1 MASRSLGTLTLDL
14 VAKVGGFTAG
24 MTAAERA
31 ADKSLS
37 AIERRAYKFGQ
48 TLGTG
53 LKAAGVAAVAGFTA
67 LAASLQITIN
77 SLDEL
82 SKSAQKI
89 GTTTEELSKLAY
101 AGDLADVSLET
112 LTSTLGKLTKAQA
125 EALDEGSKTA
135 QIFDA
140 LGVSVKNA
148 DGTLR
153 ASTDVLGDFAEVFKQ
168 LNGSPEAVAAGF
180 QIFGRSFQELIPLL
194 KDGREGIE
202 GAGDEL
208 ERFGGVISTQAGQA
222 AEEFNDNLTRL
233 KVQFQAILAQ
243 IAQQLLPTLVDLS
256 SQLVKVAKDGDLVSN
271 AVTVISSVMQAGVGI
286 INFYNGAVER
296 LSIAFETANGL
307 GSGFVELQKN
317 ILSFGATSGTVA
329 NGFNKMVD
337 AITGGQKRLDALG
350 QRENAPVVDFSGVSG
365 SVSSTEQTADE
376 ANAAKAEARL
386 AKLIAALNGSTDA
399 KKKNAKATKELT
411 EAEKAYKEQEELF
424 AEIAE
429 MTARYQTDQ
438 IIRQGEL
445 DKQREE
451 STASLLEDL
460 EFERSLLGKTVE
472 DQEILNNLRYAG
484 VDANSEYGQS
494 IIQVTKDLQEQRDAM
509 EQQIAVA
516 DVFRSN
522 FEDAFADVLT
532 GTKSVKDAFKD
543 MTNQILADIARIVA
557 QKLVENFFGASG
569 SASGGQAGGWI
580 QAFGSLFGGARAT
593 GGSVNAGQFYRVNEN
608 GPELLTV
615 GGREYLMMGNQS
627 GMVSKSEGASGVTV
641 VQNITTP
648 GRIDKRTASQLA
660 QESAV
665 KLRVATVR
673 NS

>member
-14 VAKVGGFTAG
+14 AVRIGGFTAG

-48 TLGTG
+48 TVGAG
-53 LKAAGVAAVAGFTA
+53 LKTAGVAAVAGFAA
-67 LAASLQITIN
+67 LAASLQVTIN
-77 SLDEL
+77 GLDEL

-135 QIFDA
+135 QIFEA
-140 LGVSVKNA
+140 LGIAVKDAEGN
-148 DGTLR
+148 LR
-153 ASTDVLGDFAEVFKQ
+153 QSTDVLGDFAQRFQE
-168 LNGSPEAVAAGF
+168 LGGSPEAIAAGF

-194 KDGREGIE
+194 KDGRQGIQD
-202 GAGDEL
+202 AGDEL

-233 KVQFQAILAQ
+233 KTQFQAILAQ
-243 IAQQLLPTLVDLS
+243 LAQQLLPTLVELSQELLDL
-256 SQLVKVAKDGDLVSN
+256 AKNGNLASN
-271 AVTVISSVMQAGVGI
+271 AATILTAAVDAGVGALKLYQRAVDEVSVAI
-286 INFYNGAVER
+286 QFAVESYHGWTEVTKNFATLGFADGGVAEGFRKIGQAAEDAAKQRDKLTALRNAPSVASPEQGIDFTLGAPVSPEEMATGNAR
-296 LSIAFETANGL
+296 LS
-307 GSGFVELQKN
+307 
-317 ILSFGATSGTVA
+317 
-329 NGFNKMVD
+329 
-337 AITGGQKRLDALG
+337 RALG
-350 QRENAPVVDFSGVSG
+350 GN
-365 SVSSTEQTADE
+365 TE
-376 ANAAKAEARL
+376 
-386 AKLIAALNGSTDA
+386 A
-399 KKKNAKATKELT
+399 KKANAKATKELT
-411 EAEKAYKEQEELF
+411 EAEKAYLEQEEVF
-424 AEIAE
+424 AAIAE
-429 MTARYQTDQ
+429 ETARYQTDQ

-445 DKQREE
+445 DAQREE
-451 STASLLEDL
+451 STASLLADL

-494 IIQVTKDLQEQRDAM
+494 IIQVTKDLQEQREAM
-509 EQQIAVA
+509 ETQIAVA
-516 DVFRSN
+516 DVFRNN

-557 QKLVENFFGASG
+557 KKLIENLFGQSG
-569 SASGGQAGGWI
+569 TASGGQAGGWV

-593 GGSVNAGQFYRVNEN
+593 GGPVNAGSIYRVNEN
-608 GPELLTV
+608 GPELFTV
-615 GGREYLMMGNQS
+615 GGREYLMMGN
-627 GMVSKSEGASGVTV
+627 ASGTV
-641 VQNITTP
+641 SQTGSAGVSVIQNFTSA
-648 GRIDKRTASQLA
+648 GKIDARTAAQMA
-660 QESAV
+660 QESAI
-665 KLRVATVR
+665 KLRLATAR
-673 NS
+673 NA

>member
-1 MASRSLGTLTLDL
+1 MASNRNLGTLTLDI

-67 LAASLQITIN
+67 LAASLQVTIN
-77 SLDEL
+77 GLDEL

-168 LNGSPEAVAAGF
+168 LNGSPEAIAAGF

-194 KDGREGIE
+194 KDGREGIQ

-208 ERFGGVISTQAGQA
+208 ERFGGVISTEAGQA

-233 KVQFQAILAQ
+233 KVQFQAIFAQ

-256 SQLVKVAKDGDLVSN
+256 DQLVRISKDGDLARN
-271 AVTVISSVMQAGVGI
+271 AVSLFTSVINGGVAI
-286 INFYNGAVER
+286 IDAYNNAVDR
-296 LSIAFETANGL
+296 TAIAFGL
-307 GSGFVELQKN
+307 VDKAAEGAFESAKN
-317 ILSFGATSGTVA
+317 FLSFGAAEGGFFSG
-329 NGFNKMVD
+329 FEK
-337 AITGGQKRLDALG
+337 IGQAFSEGQGELDSLIAR
-350 QRENAPVVDFSGVSG
+350 QNAPVIDFSGVSG

-386 AKLIAALNGSTDA
+386 AKLIAALNGSADA
-399 KKKNAKATKELT
+399 KTKNAKATKELT
-411 EAEKAYKEQEELF
+411 EAEKAYLEQEEVF
-424 AEIAE
+424 ASIAE
-429 MTARYQTDQ
+429 ETARYQTDQ

-451 STASLLEDL
+451 ATASLLADL
-460 EFERSLLGKTVE
+460 QFEQELLGRTVE

-494 IIQVTKDLQEQRDAM
+494 ITQVTKDLQEQREAM
-509 EQQIAVA
+509 ETQIAVA

-557 QKLVENFFGASG
+557 QKLIENLFGQSG

-593 GGSVNAGQFYRVNEN
+593 GGPVNAGQMYRVNEN

-615 GGREYLMMGNQS
+615 GGNEYLMMGNQS
-627 GMVSKSEGASGVTV
+627 GKVTPSGGGMSLT
-641 VQNITTP
+641 QNIYSPNFTDP
-648 GRIDKRTASQLA
+648 RSQSQIL
-660 QESAV
+660 QESAL
-665 KLRVATVR
+665 KLRVASAR
-673 NS
+673 NG

>member
-1 MASRSLGTLTLDL
+1 
-14 VAKVGGFTAG
+14 

-67 LAASLQITIN
+67 LAASLQVTIN
-77 SLDEL
+77 GLDEL

-140 LGVSVKNA
+140 LGIAVKDAEGN
-148 DGTLR
+148 LR
-153 ASTDVLGDFAEVFKQ
+153 SSTDVLGDFAQKFQ
-168 LNGSPEAVAAGF
+168 DLGGSPEAIAAGF

-194 KDGREGIE
+194 KDGRQGIQE
-202 GAGDEL
+202 AGDEL

-233 KVQFQAILAQ
+233 KTQFQAILAQ
-243 IAQQLLPTLVDLS
+243 LAQQLLPTLVELSQELLDL
-256 SQLVKVAKDGDLVSN
+256 AKNGNLASN
-271 AVTVISSVMQAGVGI
+271 AATILTVAVDAGVGALKLYQRAVDEVSVAI
-286 INFYNGAVER
+286 QFAVESYRGWTEVTKNFATLGFADGGVAEGFRKIGQAAEDAAKQRDKLTALRNAPSGPSAEQGIDFTLGAPVSPQEMAAGNAR
-296 LSIAFETANGL
+296 LS
-307 GSGFVELQKN
+307 
-317 ILSFGATSGTVA
+317 
-329 NGFNKMVD
+329 
-337 AITGGQKRLDALG
+337 RALG
-350 QRENAPVVDFSGVSG
+350 GN
-365 SVSSTEQTADE
+365 TE
-376 ANAAKAEARL
+376 AKRA
-386 AKLIAALNGSTDA
+386 
-399 KKKNAKATKELT
+399 NAKATKELT
-411 EAEKAYKEQEELF
+411 EAEKAYLETEEVF
-424 AEIAE
+424 AAIAE
-429 MTARYQTDQ
+429 DTARYQTDQ

-445 DKQREE
+445 DAQREE
-451 STASLLEDL
+451 STANLLADL

-494 IIQVTKDLQEQRDAM
+494 IIQVTKDLQEQREAM
-509 EQQIAVA
+509 ETQIAVA
-516 DVFRSN
+516 DVFRNN

-532 GTKSVKDAFKD
+532 GTKSVKDAFRD
-543 MTNQILADIARIVA
+543 MTTQILADIARIVA
-557 QKLVENFFGASG
+557 QKLVENLFGQSG
-569 SASGGQAGGWI
+569 TASGGQYGGYI
-580 QAFGSLFGGARAT
+580 QALGSLFGGGRAT
-593 GGSVNAGQFYRVNEN
+593 GGPVNSGRMYEVNEN

-615 GGREYLMMGNQS
+615 GGRDYLMMGNQS
-627 GMVSKSEGASGVTV
+627 GKVTPSSGGMNLT
-641 VQNITTP
+641 QNIYSPNFTDP
-648 GRIDKRTASQLA
+648 RSQSQIL
-660 QESAV
+660 QESAM
-665 KLRVATVR
+665 KLRVATTR
-673 NS
+673 NT